1 MKNDNFLVE
10 MRDVEKIYKHGLV
23 EKTVLQSVN
32 LQIAPHEFIALM
44 GPSGS
49 GKSTLLNI
57 IGMTLRASTGS
68 HEFLGQRTDEIA
80 DTTLTEWRRRHIG
93 YVFQNF
99 NLINDLTAYENVEVA
114 LLYQVMRAS
123 DRKQRI
129 ADVMEQVGISDL
141 GGQYP
146 HELSGGQQQRVA
158 IARAIASK
166 PMLLLADEP
175 TGNLDSRC
183 GMEIMQLFKD
193 LNATGTTILV
203 ATHSTAHAHFTH
215 RIINMLDGRIFA
227 DSLNPPMHQVKYAI

>member
-1 MKNDNFLVE
+1 MKDNYFLVE
-10 MRDVEKIYKHGLV
+10 MQDVGKFYRQGTIDKF
-23 EKTVLQSVN
+23 VLQCVD
-32 LQIAPHEFIALM
+32 LQIAPHDFIALM

-57 IGMTLRASTGS
+57 IGMTLRASTGT
-68 HEFLGQRTDEIA
+68 HEFLGQRTDEIPES
-80 DTTLTEWRRRHIG
+80 TLTEWRRRHIG

-99 NLINDLTAYENVEVA
+99 NLINDLTAYENIEVA
-114 LLYQVMRAS
+114 LLYQVMKAR

-129 ADVMEQVGISDL
+129 QEVMEQVGIGTL
-141 GGQYP
+141 GEQYP

-193 LNATGTTILV
+193 LNASGTTVLV

-227 DSLNPPMHQVKYAI
+227 DTLNPPMHQVKYAL